1 VVTVKQLREIARERI
16 RDAEALFN
24 AKRYD
29 GSMYI
34 CGYAVEIAL
43 KARIC
48 RTLRWPDYPQ
58 TNRDWNQNKKFNQF
72 KTHSLS
78 FLLSFTG
85 REDQIKSRHSA
96 EWDLIDVWD
105 PNSRYKPTSVSGRA
119 TKSAAQAKLRADAR
133 QMIDS
138 AKILLKAL

>member
-1 VVTVKQLREIARERI
+1 MLTVEQLREIARERI
-16 RDAEALFN
+16 RDAEALFK
-24 AKRYD
+24 AERYD
-29 GSMYI
+29 GSIYI

-48 RTLRWPDYPQ
+48 RTLRWPEYPQ

-85 REDQIKSRHSA
+85 REDQIKTRHRA

-105 PNSRYKPTSVSGRA
+105 PNSRYKPTSVSGRE

-133 QMIDS
+133 QMIDP